1 MLKICFV
8 CLGNI
13 CRSPMAEFV
22 MRDLVK
28 NMGLENEIC
37 VFSAGTSGEHNGEDM
52 HFKTKA
58 KLKQM
63 GINAQNFA
71 SKKLSPKLCEK
82 SDFII
87 VMDESNF
94 KNVSKICENKNKI
107 LRLCEFAKDL
117 GYKEV
122 PDPWYSGDFNQTY
135 EIVNL
140 ACKNLLS
147 FLRLRF
153 FD

>member
-22 MRDLVK
+22 MKDLVK
-28 NMGLENEIC
+28 NAGLESEIC

-63 GINAQNFA
+63 GINAQGFT
-71 SKKLSPKLCEK
+71 SKKLSLKLCEE
-82 SDFII
+82 SDFLI

-94 KNVSKICENKNKI
+94 KNASQICKNKEKI
-107 LRLCEFAKDL
+107 LRLCDFAKDL

-122 PDPWYSGDFNQTY
+122 PDPWYSGDFDETY
-135 EIVNL
+135 RIISK
-140 ACKNLLS
+140 ACENLLIY
-147 FLRLRF
+147 LKK
-153 FD
+153 